1 MSLVRVLLLLA
12 VCSLT
17 AFAQAWQAGVAKT
30 VITPRESIWM
40 AGYGARTKPSEGVR
54 QDIYA
59 KALALRDGAGHT
71 VVLVTL
77 DLVGISR
84 EQAAEIAA
92 QCRAKFNLE
101 RRQILFNA
109 SHSHSGPLAME
120 RESYDL
126 PADQLPVIERYGRE
140 FVGNVVRTVGVALE
154 TMAPAELAFE
164 QGFAGFAVNR
174 RRVGNRQ
181 YPGPVD
187 PDVPVLAVRGAD
199 GSLRAVVAGYA
210 CHATVLSDYQINGDW
225 PGYGQQEIERA
236 HPGAVALFVAGCGA
250 DSNPLPRRTV
260 RLAETYGRVFA
271 SAVGEVLQGK
281 MRPVRGN
288 LIAAFQIVDVP
299 FRTPPTRQE
308 LEERLKDK
316 NSTARKHA
324 ERLLRILARDGKLPT
339 TYPYPIHV
347 IRFGGAFKM
356 IAMGGEVVVDYSL
369 RLKALH
375 GWNDTWVA
383 GYSNDVMGYIP
394 SERVL
399 REGGYEGG
407 GAMLYQN
414 HPGPFGEGI
423 EDTIV
428 KAAGALVDTAR

>member
-1 MSLVRVLLLLA
+1 
-12 VCSLT
+12 
-17 AFAQAWQAGVAKT
+17 
-30 VITPRESIWM
+30 M
-40 AGYGARTKPSEGVR
+40 AGYASRTKPSEGVR
-54 QDIYA
+54 QEIFS
-59 KALALRDGAGHT
+59 KALALRDGNGRT
-71 VVLVTL
+71 VVIVTL

-92 QCRAKFNLE
+92 QCLGKFKLE
-101 RRQILFNA
+101 RQQILFNA

-120 RESYDL
+120 RESYRL
-126 PADQLPVIERYGRE
+126 PPDQVPVIERYGRE
-140 FVGNVVRTVGVALE
+140 LINNVVRTVAAALE
-154 TMAPAELAFE
+154 NMAPAELAFE

-187 PDVPVLAVRGAD
+187 QDVPVLAVRGAD
-199 GSLRAVVAGYA
+199 GKLRAVVAGYA

-225 PGYGQQEIERA
+225 PGYGQKELERA
-236 HPGAVALFVAGCGA
+236 NPGAVALFVAGCGA

-260 RLAETYGRVFA
+260 ELAQTYGRVFA
-271 SAVGEVLQGK
+271 SAVGEVLEGK

-288 LIAAFQIVDVP
+288 LIAAFETIDVP

-316 NSTARKHA
+316 SATPRRHA
-324 ERLLRILARDGKLPT
+324 ERLLRILEQDGKLPT
-339 TYPYPIHV
+339 TYPYPIHI
-347 IRFGGAFKM
+347 IRFGDAVKM
-356 IAMGGEVVVDYSL
+356 IALGGEVVVDYAL
-369 RLKALH
+369 RLKGLH

-383 GYSNDVMGYIP
+383 GYSNDVMAYIP

-423 EDTIV
+423 EETIV
-428 KAAGALVDTAR
+428 RAAGSLVAKTR